1 MTIPLLIFLLRRS
14 RARKVPRRGPISN
27 LVPVMDEL
35 KRATRLYF
43 IQKRNPTKFGEVIPE
58 SPQNVFFISRAV
70 PQGGQV
76 RRLVP
81 GLVPRHEPHFFD
93 CSWVVLP
100 ILPLSVSGQVKT
112 NRGSVS
118 TALCAVCCVRVA
130 NSLRQIT
137 RRWLFH
143 LPVRCRVAGFP
154 EFIPRRPVSSCPAFF
169 LCFGSS

>member
-1 MTIPLLIFLLRRS
+1 LVRGGTPLGCTSFFGWALTIPLLIFSLRRS

-118 TALCAVCCVRVA
+118 TALCAVCCVRVW
-130 NSLRQIT
+130 QIT
-137 RRWLFH
+137 CDRSHGAGCFTCL
-143 LPVRCRVAGFP
+143 CAVA
-154 EFIPRRPVSSCPAFF
+154 
-169 LCFGSS
+169 